1 MIGDALKKAV
11 IKLIENFTSKR
22 FITLGIATW
31 FVYLGI
37 KIDPN
42 WLMLAGF
49 YIGVDTAKNE
59 GVFTAFAQFLKNK
72 RMATNER

>member
-1 MIGDALKKAV
+1 MIKTALKKAV
-11 IKLIENFTSKR
+11 VKLIENLSSKR

-31 FVYLGI
+31 FVYAGI
-37 KIDPN
+37 EIDPN

-49 YIGVDTAKNE
+49 YIGVDYAKNE
-59 GVFTAFAQFLKNK
+59 GVFAAFAEFLKMK